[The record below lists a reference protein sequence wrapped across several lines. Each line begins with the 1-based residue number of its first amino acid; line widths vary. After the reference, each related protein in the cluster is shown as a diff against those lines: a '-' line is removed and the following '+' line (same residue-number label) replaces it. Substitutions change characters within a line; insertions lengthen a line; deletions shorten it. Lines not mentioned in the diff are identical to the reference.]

1 MKPASSIKGITH
13 HTKTPPAKT
22 TSTVFIATS
31 IDIIDIKDIPVAV
44 LNASLKF
51 ICRERMI
58 VSRIIEVIKPL
69 IIARVIMPNIGKAI
83 SFI

>member
-1 MKPASSIKGITH
+1 MKPANSINGITH
-13 HTKTPPAKT
+13 QTKTPPAKT
-22 TSTVFIATS
+22 TSTVFMATS

-44 LNASLKF
+44 LNAALKF
-51 ICRERMI
+51 ICRERII

>member
-1 MKPASSIKGITH
+1 
-13 HTKTPPAKT
+13 
-22 TSTVFIATS
+22 
-31 IDIIDIKDIPVAV
+31 VAV

-69 IIARVIMPNIGKAI
+69 IIARVIMPNMGKAI

>member
-1 MKPASSIKGITH
+1 MKPANSIKGITDQ
-13 HTKTPPAKT
+13 TKTPPAKT

-44 LNASLKF
+44 LNAALKF
-51 ICRERMI
+51 ICRERII
-58 VSRIIEVIKPL
+58 VSRIIDVIKPL
-69 IIARVIMPNIGKAI
+69 IIARVIMPNMGKGI